1 MSFIKGFIFGTAV
14 GIAVGSAISES
25 QRRQFVAR
33 VTAPAKRQVDPMAE
47 RPMAERVAT
56 IATA

>member
-14 GIAVGSAISES
+14 GIAIGSAISEA
-25 QRRQFVAR
+25 QRREFVAR
-33 VTAPAKRQVDPMAE
+33 VTAPARRQVDSPAG
-47 RPMAERVAT
+47 PVERVAT